1 MPLLLSERNH
11 IGIKVKASPEPFK
24 PLEETIDKVT
34 LARMANV
41 FSGVKYRHGFMV
53 DENKLIDK
61 VPLNDET
68 DTHKIASIL
77 AAEVE
82 PGDVLCLYGDLG
94 VGKTSFARAFIRT
107 LTSGDEIVPSPTY
120 TIIQNYYVKRNNVNL
135 EILHADLYRISCETE
150 ISELG
155 LDEAFLKGISL
166 IEWPEIARSLLPQN
180 RLEVHIRF
188 GKGISERCMELF
200 GPDRWLSIRRSIASL
215 SK

>member
-1 MPLLLSERNH
+1 MLLSERNH
-11 IGIKVKASPEPFK
+11 IGIKAKASPEPFK

-34 LARMANV
+34 LAGMANV
-41 FSGVKYRHGFMV
+41 FSSVKYWHRFMV
-53 DENKLIDK
+53 DQNKLIDK

-150 ISELG
+150 IFELG

>member
-1 MPLLLSERNH
+1 MLLSERDH

-34 LARMANV
+34 LAGVANV

-166 IEWPEIARSLLPQN
+166 IEWPEIARSLLPEN

-188 GKGISERCMELF
+188 GKGISERSMELF
-200 GPDRWLSIRRSIASL
+200 GPDRWLSIKRSIASL

>member
-34 LARMANV
+34 LAGMANV

-166 IEWPEIARSLLPQN
+166 IEWPEIARSLLPEN

-188 GKGISERCMELF
+188 GKGISERSMELF
-200 GPDRWLSIRRSIASL
+200 GPDRWLSIKRSIASL

>member
-1 MPLLLSERNH
+1 LLLPERNH
-11 IGIKVKASPEPFK
+11 IGIKAKASPKPFK
-24 PLEETIDKVT
+24 PLEEIIDKVT
-34 LARMANV
+34 LAGMANV

-53 DENKLIDK
+53 DQNKLIDK

-188 GKGISERCMELF
+188 GKGIGERCMELF

>member
-1 MPLLLSERNH
+1 MLLSERNH
-11 IGIKVKASPEPFK
+11 IGIKAKASPKPFK

-34 LARMANV
+34 LAGMANV

-53 DENKLIDK
+53 DQNKLIDK

-150 ISELG
+150 IFELG
-155 LDEAFLKGISL
+155 LEEAFLKGISL

>member
-1 MPLLLSERNH
+1 MLLSERNH
-11 IGIKVKASPEPFK
+11 IGIKAKASPKPFK

-34 LARMANV
+34 LAGMVNV

-53 DENKLIDK
+53 DQNKLIDK

-77 AAEVE
+77 AAEVK

-120 TIIQNYYVKRNNVNL
+120 TIIQNYYVKRNNVKL

-188 GKGISERCMELF
+188 G
-200 GPDRWLSIRRSIASL
+200 
-215 SK
+215 

>member
-1 MPLLLSERNH
+1 MLLSERNH
-11 IGIKVKASPEPFK
+11 IGIKAKASPKPFK

-34 LARMANV
+34 LAGMANV

-166 IEWPEIARSLLPQN
+166 IEWPEIARPLLPQN

-188 GKGISERCMELF
+188 GKGIGERCMELF